1 MVFFSAV
8 GGRFTIT
15 VIIDIIVIIMIVVII
30 NMIVIIIIII
40 IIFIIVI
47 IMMNDIGIDKKHQ
60 LYIIKKMI
68 NIAIRATYYIF
79 CCRNRNWDSPD
90 FFSFFC
96 FCVVLF
102 CVVFVLFLFLFCFVF
117 FSFNHPISSS
127 ICELP
132 ICGEIYNC
140 TFKKTNKASI
150 IIIFMIIISISIIVY
165 QPPKCDEIRNIKST
179 KIRGFRWGVGFFF
192 RTFLSCTEYYC
203 CFLIF

>member
-1 MVFFSAV
+1 
-8 GGRFTIT
+8 
-15 VIIDIIVIIMIVVII
+15 
-30 NMIVIIIIII
+30 
-40 IIFIIVI
+40 
-47 IMMNDIGIDKKHQ
+47 
-60 LYIIKKMI
+60 MI

-90 FFSFFC
+90 LMQICFLFFSFLFFFAFVLCCFVLFC
-96 FCVVLF
+96 FCFVLF
-102 CVVFVLFLFLFCFVF
+102 CF
-117 FSFNHPISSS
+117 FSFNHPVSSS